1 MMMGIRIKRVAITLT
16 FRCTLKCKLCGA
28 DAPKYE
34 KPKHFTY
41 EQITTMISRFMDLI
55 DYVEEFELSGGEALM
70 HEDLDKIIEFSMQY
84 KDKFDK
90 LYIFTNGTIIP
101 RENVCNVL
109 KKYNNNIRFFI
120 SNYGEVS
127 CKTDELITMLKDYG
141 INYKEKKYYGI
152 DIHCGGWVDF
162 GDFSPT
168 KYDYKQCYYLNSDYC
183 IQIRGG
189 EVHMCGRSYR
199 GMELGVIEKT
209 EDQYMDILADDFE
222 VEKEKKHLQELID
235 LKELKICKYCNGLR
249 PDSERFVP
257 AEQM

>member
-1 MMMGIRIKRVAITLT
+1 MEIKRVSVTMT
-16 FRCTLKCKLCGA
+16 FRCTLKCKLCA
-28 DAPKYE
+28 AEAPRYQ

-55 DYVEEFELSGGEALM
+55 DYVEEFELSGGEALI
-70 HEDLDKIIEFSMQY
+70 HEDLDRIIEFSMQY
-84 KDKFDK
+84 KHKFNK

-101 RENVCNVL
+101 SQNVWNVI
-109 KKYNNNIRFFI
+109 KKYNSEIVFFI
-120 SNYGEVS
+120 SNYGEISSKIEKLRDVL
-127 CKTDELITMLKDYG
+127 EENAIA
-141 INYKEKKYYGI
+141 YKEKKYYGI
-152 DIHCGGWVDF
+152 DVHCGGWVDF
-162 GDFSPT
+162 GDFSLT

-199 GMELGVIEKT
+199 GMELGVIEKD
-209 EDQYMDILADDFE
+209 EEQYIDLLSDDFD
-222 VEKEKKHLQELID
+222 VEREKKHLQRLID